1 MKNKSIRIL
10 CAAALCLAMLFSLA
24 ACGTSS
30 PANSQPDPN
39 SEPVQDSAE
48 PKAALEAAAE
58 EPEVYTIRFDL
69 NTTADP
75 SDDELY
81 RYEESGYDENW
92 QPITTEKE
100 AVFTVPAGDDAYL
113 DVSLPDPTREGYW
126 FAGWQTRPDVTEAD
140 LVNGVSPYLWLMGQK
155 LSFVG
160 QGQVEI
166 SAAEEI
172 EERQLNSEVMP
183 LSKLE
188 SLDADGNGTL
198 YARWVELTPIST
210 EEELRAIANDL
221 YGAYELTAD
230 IELTAPWTP
239 VGCYFQNYEYFES
252 NWWNFAFRGTLLGNR
267 HSISGLQVLGA
278 AIDSDQYR
286 TENTASVWHNDGMTC
301 DGTAA
306 MFGAITK
313 ATIQDLTILSPVIDV
328 SGEYSFDGEYCY
340 AAVLAA
346 FDMDSVVSNVAI
358 EDAQIRVETTEK
370 SALYRDS
377 LYATVAGMNAGGWNT
392 HADGCSFSGNI
403 ELSTDSVKSHGGTVY
418 LGGLIGECYAYMNGC
433 SVHDTSL
440 TLNSTDSSEAA
451 EDTAFTVNMGGFC
464 GSNTSSSGNMA
475 DVKLAVNV
483 SKPVGASSVNVGGY
497 TGSQLYLAA
506 TDNTVKA
513 EITSDCDLDQEAGVL
528 NVGSVAGRIDVYF
541 MLQIM
546 QYTPVANSGATGNK
560 AEVTCNG
567 EPVEAIIAALP
578 ELNGEPVGWI
588 NYGEYEIAEGYTVP
602 SNIEAIIDA
611 YGSYAPLSR
620 MMPGIVWIT
629 VE

>member
-48 PKAALEAAAE
+48 PKAAPEAAAE

-166 SAAEEI
+166 SATEEI

-198 YARWVELTPIST
+198 YAR
-210 EEELRAIANDL
+210 
-221 YGAYELTAD
+221 
-230 IELTAPWTP
+230 
-239 VGCYFQNYEYFES
+239 
-252 NWWNFAFRGTLLGNR
+252 
-267 HSISGLQVLGA
+267 
-278 AIDSDQYR
+278 
-286 TENTASVWHNDGMTC
+286 
-301 DGTAA
+301 
-306 MFGAITK
+306 
-313 ATIQDLTILSPVIDV
+313 
-328 SGEYSFDGEYCY
+328 
-340 AAVLAA
+340 
-346 FDMDSVVSNVAI
+346 
-358 EDAQIRVETTEK
+358 
-370 SALYRDS
+370 
-377 LYATVAGMNAGGWNT
+377 
-392 HADGCSFSGNI
+392 
-403 ELSTDSVKSHGGTVY
+403 
-418 LGGLIGECYAYMNGC
+418 
-433 SVHDTSL
+433 
-440 TLNSTDSSEAA
+440 
-451 EDTAFTVNMGGFC
+451 
-464 GSNTSSSGNMA
+464 
-475 DVKLAVNV
+475 
-483 SKPVGASSVNVGGY
+483 
-497 TGSQLYLAA
+497 
-506 TDNTVKA
+506 
-513 EITSDCDLDQEAGVL
+513 
-528 NVGSVAGRIDVYF
+528 
-541 MLQIM
+541 
-546 QYTPVANSGATGNK
+546 
-560 AEVTCNG
+560 
-567 EPVEAIIAALP
+567 
-578 ELNGEPVGWI
+578 
-588 NYGEYEIAEGYTVP
+588 
-602 SNIEAIIDA
+602 
-611 YGSYAPLSR
+611 
-620 MMPGIVWIT
+620 
-629 VE
+629 